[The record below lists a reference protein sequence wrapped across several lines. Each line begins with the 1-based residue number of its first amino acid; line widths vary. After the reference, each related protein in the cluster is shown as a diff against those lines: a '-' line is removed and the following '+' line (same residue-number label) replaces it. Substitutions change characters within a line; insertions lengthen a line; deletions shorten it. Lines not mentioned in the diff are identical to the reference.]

1 MPQKLYVGNLP
12 YRTTEDDLRQLFKK
26 YEPIHSLI
34 LVADKETD
42 QPRGYSFVEL
52 DEPQAG
58 DALYD
63 LKGTEFNGR
72 NLRIS
77 VATGRPPKDDGAEK
91 TATRRR
97 NANRKNSDK
106 KASDKKVQEKNGQEK
121 NSQEKKIL
129 EKRKEYKPNTAA
141 IPRRN
146 HQTTTTEYIV
156 SDTDNYG

>member
-77 VATGRPPKDDGAEK
+77 VATGRAPKDGAAEG
-91 TATRRR
+91 TAGGKRS
-97 NANRKNSDK
+97 ANKKNHDK
-106 KASDKKVQEKNGQEK
+106 KALEKKGQEK
-121 NSQEKKIL
+121 NFHEKKIAERKIP

-141 IPRRN
+141 MPRRN
-146 HQTTTTEYIV
+146 RQTTTTEYIV
-156 SDTDNYG
+156 SDADNYG